1 MNMMKMNTLTKM
13 SIMMTTSTLMT
24 MSILMS
30 TMMMTSILMLNMMMT
45 STLMLNMMMMS
56 IILMNLMMMMMST
69 MMVEV
74 MEEIVMEVTGATEDI
89 GMEITEEDTEA
100 MEVRTIGK
108 RCAAYKR
115 YNHFSNFIYIE
126 HVHVFI
132 YHNMHK

>member
-30 TMMMTSILMLNMMMT
+30 TMMMTSI
-45 STLMLNMMMMS
+45 LMLNMMMMS